1 MTMKKNVIATVLLGC
16 LFSGSALAEKVT
28 YDKAVAD
35 SNAYQESL
43 PNYENATSGLSPAE
57 SSSTGTPNQMGKW
70 VNLGGVSLA
79 SAGAY
84 TTMLT
89 PNALNTSCIKGEKG
103 FVPKKTTK
111 TEKVCSGWRPS
122 YSDNSDAEICE
133 GWIMETTHSY
143 HDNGYKAE
151 CR

>member
-1 MTMKKNVIATVLLGC
+1 MKMKKKILTTVLLGC

-35 SNAYQESL
+35 SNAYQASL
-43 PNYENATSGLSPAE
+43 PNYENATSGLSAAE
-57 SSSTGTPNQMGKW
+57 SASTGTPNQMGKW
-70 VNLGGVSLA
+70 VNVGGIALQ

-111 TEKVCSGWRPS
+111 TEKVCSSWRPS
-122 YSDNSDAEICE
+122 YSDNSDSEECN
-133 GWIMETTHSY
+133 GWETKTTHSY

>member
-1 MTMKKNVIATVLLGC
+1 MKKKKKILTTVLLGC

-35 SNAYQESL
+35 SNAYQASL
-43 PNYENATSGLSPAE
+43 PSYENATSGLSPAE
-57 SSSTGTPNQMGKW
+57 SASTGTPNQMGKW
-70 VNLGGVSLA
+70 VSLGEVSLA

-111 TEKVCSGWRPS
+111 TEKVCTSWGSG
-122 YSDNSDAEICE
+122 SDNSSGRPCNYWETK
-133 GWIMETTHSY
+133 TTHSY

>member
-1 MTMKKNVIATVLLGC
+1 MKMKKKILTTVLLGC
-16 LFSGSALAEKVT
+16 LFNGSALAEKVT

-111 TEKVCSGWRPS
+111 TERVCTWWQGTGSDESNAQVCQHWETKV
-122 YSDNSDAEICE
+122 
-133 GWIMETTHSY
+133 THSY